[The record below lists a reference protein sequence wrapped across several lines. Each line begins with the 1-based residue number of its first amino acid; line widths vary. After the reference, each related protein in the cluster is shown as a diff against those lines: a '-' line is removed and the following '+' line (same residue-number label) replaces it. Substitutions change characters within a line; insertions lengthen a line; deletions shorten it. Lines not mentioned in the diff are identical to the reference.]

1 MAHFRKSKNESKIG
15 AQITYTYFVRGNE
28 LTSHTYT

>member
-15 AQITYTYFVRGNE
+15 AQITYMLGTFHNKKVKI
-28 LTSHTYT
+28 